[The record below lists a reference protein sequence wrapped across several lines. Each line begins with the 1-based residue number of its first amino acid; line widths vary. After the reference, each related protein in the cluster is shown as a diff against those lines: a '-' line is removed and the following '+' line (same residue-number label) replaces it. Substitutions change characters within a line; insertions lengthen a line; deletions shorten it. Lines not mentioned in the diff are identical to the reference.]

1 MKELFQRLIT
11 DFQEAPPKQVIT
23 RDYSIPVDSRKIISL
38 IGVRRCGKTY
48 QLYSLIEQLR
58 QRVDPRNIVYINFED
73 DRLYPLTLKELDSLI
88 EAYFELYP
96 EKRAEKVYL
105 FLDEIQNIPEWERFV
120 RRIYDTLNLQI
131 FVTGSS
137 SKLLSKEIA
146 TSLRGRT
153 LTFEIFPFSF
163 KEYLSYKKI
172 EINLNSSKSLSF
184 IKNALTSYIK
194 EGGFAETFGEE
205 ADIQKRI
212 LRDYLD
218 LIVYRDVIDR
228 HNLKNRAFFKHL
240 IKYAFSNVGTLISYN
255 KLYNEYK
262 SLGYKISKDTIYHY
276 MEYLE
281 DAYALFTVPIFRNSV
296 REEQRHPRKI
306 YSIDTGFKTLFHTSI
321 SAEHSKYYEN
331 SVFLHLRR
339 RSSQIY
345 YFKQK
350 QEVDFYVDSA
360 QPQLINVSYDISHLE
375 TRRREI
381 EGLHEGMDY
390 LNLKQATLITHDHE
404 EIIEADGKTVSI
416 TPLWKWLLEDSISD
430 GPDKA

>member
-1 MKELFQRLIT
+1 MT
-11 DFQEAPPKQVIT
+11 A
-23 RDYSIPVDSRKIISL
+23 RDCTIPVDSRKIISL
-38 IGVRRCGKTY
+38 IGVRRSGKTY
-48 QLYSLIEQLR
+48 LLYSLIEQLR

-73 DRLYPLTLKELDSLI
+73 DRLYPLTVKELDSLI

-96 EKRAEKVYL
+96 QKREEKIYL

-120 RRIYDTLNLQI
+120 RRIYDSLNLQI
-131 FVTGSS
+131 FITGSS

-153 LTFEIFPFSF
+153 ITFEIFPFSF
-163 KEYLSYKKI
+163 KEYLVHKKI

-184 IKNALTSYIK
+184 IKNALTTYLK
-194 EGGFAETFGEE
+194 EGGFAETFDEE
-205 ADIQKRI
+205 GDIQKRI

-218 LIVYRDVIDR
+218 LIIYRDVIDR

-262 SLGYKISKDTIYHY
+262 SLGYKISKDTIYRY

-281 DAYALFTVPIFRNSV
+281 DAYALFTMPIFRNSV

-306 YSIDTGFKTLFHTSI
+306 YAVDTGFKTLFDTSI
-321 SAEHSKYYEN
+321 SADFSKYYEN
-331 SVFLHLRR
+331 TVFLHLRR
-339 RSSQIY
+339 SSNQIY
-345 YFKQK
+345 YFKQN
-350 QEVDFYVDSA
+350 QEVDFYTDITTS
-360 QPQLINVSYDISHLE
+360 QLINVSYNISRPE
-375 TRRREI
+375 TKLREI
-381 EGLHEGMDY
+381 KRLQEGMSY

-404 EIIEADGKTVSI
+404 ETIEAGGKTVSI
-416 TPLWKWLLEDSISD
+416 KPLWKWLLEPSI
-430 GPDKA
+430 